1 MMPVFRGFLASYGA
15 RVEGCCEKSG
25 QVFLMKGEREAK
37 KRLCSSSLCIVSLNA
52 RELTAA
58 ADWVS
63 GDVARILCMRPG
75 RSKDSGAFTVPE
87 VGFPNLASL
96 LTLRGKRQYLF
107 PRWHLMTASLYT
119 LCIHL

>member
-37 KRLCSSSLCIVSLNA
+37 KRLCSSSLCIVSLDA

-63 GDVARILCMRPG
+63 GDVARILCMRPEG
-75 RSKDSGAFTVPE
+75 LRIQEPSQYQRWAFPIL
-87 VGFPNLASL
+87 LASSL
-96 LTLRGKRQYLF
+96 SGERGNTFSQDG
-107 PRWHLMTASLYT
+107 T
-119 LCIHL
+119 